1 MATLRHRLA
10 LQGSRTTT
18 QETLETNTL
27 FDFEDS
33 RLTKNGC
40 ALRMRSYGQM
50 RLLTYKGPVQD
61 DPLFKR
67 RLELQTNVSDPDTMH
82 QILASLGLEPR
93 FKYSK
98 IREIQSLTI
107 GENRVEVSLDETPVG
122 FFVELEGEPSTITK
136 AIKILSL
143 DDKSAVINLHYLPN
157 KIREAAR
164 NFSASTSLKI
174 DFSPE
179 SQILG
184 TSGALR
190 HAKDLLKGREIVIL
204 NGKIYSEI
212 DLSLALD
219 VHRENDALITLVV
232 LPFPSKT
239 NFNPVRI
246 AKDGSVLGF
255 GPGNSGIPTLF
266 TGIQIWNREVLLN
279 LPKGPSDSVKDI
291 YPSLIEQ
298 GKRIYSHLSRDY
310 WCECSTPDRYWRNSM
325 EMLGR
330 GLKSASHVSCLDPS
344 RKNVIRGAKVEIE
357 TGSQIIALRI
367 RQSF

>member
-1 MATLRHRLA
+1 MSQENEIKIALTDKSMATLRHRLA

-122 FFVELEGEPSTITK
+122 FFVELEGDPSTITK

-143 DDKSAVINLHYLPN
+143 DDKQVTSDTYVDLY
-157 KIREAAR
+157 KAA
-164 NFSASTSLKI
+164 
-174 DFSPE
+174 
-179 SQILG
+179 G
-184 TSGALR
+184 
-190 HAKDLLKGREIVIL
+190 
-204 NGKIYSEI
+204 
-212 DLSLALD
+212 LSL
-219 VHRENDALITLVV
+219 NQ
-232 LPFPSKT
+232 SK
-239 NFNPVRI
+239 P
-246 AKDGSVLGF
+246 
-255 GPGNSGIPTLF
+255 
-266 TGIQIWNREVLLN
+266 
-279 LPKGPSDSVKDI
+279 
-291 YPSLIEQ
+291 
-298 GKRIYSHLSRDY
+298 
-310 WCECSTPDRYWRNSM
+310 
-325 EMLGR
+325 
-330 GLKSASHVSCLDPS
+330 
-344 RKNVIRGAKVEIE
+344 
-357 TGSQIIALRI
+357 
-367 RQSF
+367 